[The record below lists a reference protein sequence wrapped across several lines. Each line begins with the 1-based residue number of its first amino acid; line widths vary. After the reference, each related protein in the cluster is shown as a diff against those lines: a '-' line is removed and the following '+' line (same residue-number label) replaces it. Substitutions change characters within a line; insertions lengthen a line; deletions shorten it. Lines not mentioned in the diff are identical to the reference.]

1 MFKKAST
8 LLITLAICFAA
19 GATTL
24 ENLSLNQLDEIQK
37 KNKEKIKKINNYI
50 ITVQGELEHIP
61 PGTLQANNLEDGMAS
76 AIQEKEALEK
86 ENKEINRKIDNEIYQ
101 KHKH

>member
-1 MFKKAST
+1 
-8 LLITLAICFAA
+8 
-19 GATTL
+19 
-24 ENLSLNQLDEIQK
+24 
-37 KNKEKIKKINNYI
+37 
-50 ITVQGELEHIP
+50 
-61 PGTLQANNLEDGMAS
+61 MAS